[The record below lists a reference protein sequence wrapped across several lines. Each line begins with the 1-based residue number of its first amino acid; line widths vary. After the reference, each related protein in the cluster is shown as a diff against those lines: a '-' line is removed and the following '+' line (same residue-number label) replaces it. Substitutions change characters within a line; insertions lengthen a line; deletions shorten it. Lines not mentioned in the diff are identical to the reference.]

1 MMNITK
7 RGGLL
12 VFIIFSIC
20 TVTLHAKPRPPMPP
34 LPEFT
39 PVLWHEG
46 FDGPYY
52 YRSTN
57 AEVIVPDVGRF
68 VESWSGY
75 ALQRA
80 GSSVPRFILPAV
92 TESPACTNISCGLG
106 AVRFWIKPYWSSS
119 TLANA
124 GGPGN
129 YASLID
135 LI

>member
-7 RGGLL
+7 RGELL

-34 LPEFT
+34 LPELA

-57 AEVIVPDVGRF
+57 SEVIVPDVGRF

-75 ALQRA
+75 ALQRSGA
-80 GSSVPRFILPAV
+80 VSPFVVPAV
-92 TESPACTNISCGLG
+92 DAAGHTNVASHSQAA
-106 AVRFWIKPYWSSS
+106 AVRFWLTPYWASQS
-119 TLANA
+119 A
-124 GGPGN
+124 GGAGP
-129 YASLID
+129 
-135 LI
+135 